1 MSAAAHRRRKAQ
13 GTHDSVCS
21 TPAGQHAHVYVCV
34 THRLSLAMR
43 LLRDAQG
50 TLYRKVN
57 CDECNWQQLY
67 TVSEEIPAG
76 IFKGPMDL
84 RLDENVKMM
93 TFEVKI
99 VKDGANNTNFRIT
112 GFVDLAE
119 MKIMMCSDFHIF
131 QGFERWRPRGG

>member
-1 MSAAAHRRRKAQ
+1 MSAAVHRRRKAQ

-57 CDECNWQQLY
+57 CDECNWQLWPVGAQY
-67 TVSEEIPAG
+67 GSRAPHQAIVRTRQTQRFCVRVCARCHRRTDNGQDYSCEAEA
-76 IFKGPMDL
+76 
-84 RLDENVKMM
+84 RLVEGTPV
-93 TFEVKI
+93 
-99 VKDGANNTNFRIT
+99 R
-112 GFVDLAE
+112 
-119 MKIMMCSDFHIF
+119 
-131 QGFERWRPRGG
+131 

>member
-57 CDECNWQQLY
+57 CDECNWQLWPVGAQLAPVPR
-67 TVSEEIPAG
+67 TRPSFAHGRPNVSVCVCVRAATGAPT
-76 IFKGPMDL
+76 M
-84 RLDENVKMM
+84 
-93 TFEVKI
+93 VKI
-99 VKDGANNTNFRIT
+99 T
-112 GFVDLAE
+112 LA
-119 MKIMMCSDFHIF
+119 KQKPGSWKALLSDDDKKNS
-131 QGFERWRPRGG
+131 